1 MVSTLSFT
9 VNRSEPLLVGP
20 AKPMPGETKLLSDL
34 DNTESPS
41 SYMGA
46 ILVYRAA
53 GQPERGDPVGV
64 IRQALSEALVHYYP
78 LAGRIREGPN
88 GGGLL
93 VDCTGEG
100 VLFAEAEAD
109 VRLAELEAA
118 GLGLP
123 FPCNM
128 DELHLSMDGVL
139 DYPMLLM
146 QVTRL
151 VCGGF
156 IVGVRLSHSI
166 CDGQGFAQFLTA
178 IADLA
183 KGLPAPAISPAWSR
197 ELLTT
202 MSPNCRLQILRSAG
216 AGAGAGAAQAQDP
229 FADDDDMVVR
239 TFLFGQADIAA
250 LKRNLSTQRSA
261 TTYQVLAAAVWRAR
275 NTAIRAACRE
285 PPEGEG
291 TALTLVVSFR
301 RNAALQLPPGYY
313 GNTCAPVRVVAST
326 DALARS
332 SLDMV
337 VELVHKAKE
346 AACSHVRSV
355 ADVLLLHGPPPLPR
369 AKMFL
374 VSDIRH
380 LGIHRVDF
388 GWGEPLYAG
397 PAQVMPWE
405 TFLVHVGEE
414 ELALSVALP
423 RPAME
428 RFAAEMTKLL
438 EA

>member
-46 ILVYRAA
+46 ILVYRA

-78 LAGRIREGPN
+78 LAGRIREAPN

-156 IVGVRLSHSI
+156 IVGVRLCHSI

-202 MSPNCRLQILRSAG
+202 MSPNRLQIRSAG
-216 AGAGAGAAQAQDP
+216 AGALVTAQQP
-229 FADDDDMVVR
+229 FADDDDDMVVR

-250 LKRNLSTQRSA
+250 LKRNLTQRSA
-261 TTYQVLAAAVWRAR
+261 TTCQVLAAAVWRAR
-275 NTAIRAACRE
+275 NTAIRAACCE
-285 PPEGEG
+285 PPGEGEG
-291 TALTLVVSFR
+291 EDTALTLVVSFR

-313 GNTCAPVRVVAST
+313 GNTCAPVRVLAST
-326 DALARS
+326 HALARS

-337 VELVHKAKE
+337 VELVQNAKE